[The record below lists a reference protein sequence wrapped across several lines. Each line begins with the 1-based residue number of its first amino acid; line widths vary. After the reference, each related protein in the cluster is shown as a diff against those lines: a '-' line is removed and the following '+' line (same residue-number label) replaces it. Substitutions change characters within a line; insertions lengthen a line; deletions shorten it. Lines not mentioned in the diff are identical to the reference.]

1 MKLLK
6 YFSKNRKKIYEN
18 NFENVEDPFIEIA
31 RLVKEARDSKNISLK
46 DLSNISKIP
55 LRTLK
60 AIENNNKELR
70 PKYPFIRSIL
80 NKLEEHLR
88 MQNNLLLDLAK
99 KENLPIKKDNS
110 RINLILKEFDLIN
123 SWYGNIIY
131 FLLILFSIFILN
143 RYYLNIQTIELET
156 DKNQLIKDKKLLP

>member
-1 MKLLK
+1 MSLLK
-6 YFSKNRKKIYEN
+6 YFFRHRKNINQN
-18 NFENVEDPFIEIA
+18 NRENVEDPYIEIA
-31 RLVKEARDSKNISLK
+31 KLVKEARASKNISLK

-88 MQNNLLLDLAK
+88 MENNLLLDLAK
-99 KENLPIKKDNS
+99 KENLPIKKDNPK
-110 RINLILKEFDLIN
+110 INLILKEFDLIN
-123 SWYGNIIY
+123 SWHGNIIY

-143 RYYLNIQTIELET
+143 RHYLNIQTIELET
-156 DKNQLIKDKKLLP
+156 DKDQIIKDK